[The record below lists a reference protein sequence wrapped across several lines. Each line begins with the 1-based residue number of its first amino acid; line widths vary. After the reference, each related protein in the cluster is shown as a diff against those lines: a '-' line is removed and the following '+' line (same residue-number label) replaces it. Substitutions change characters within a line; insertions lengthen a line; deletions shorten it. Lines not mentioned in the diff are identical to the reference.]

1 MSSSTVQMPII
12 LMTGKPLQSAEVRCM
27 RYSACRRLRV
37 GALIVTLMLTTG
49 VARTAEPTK
58 PDTLSSSPTPDQF
71 EPIDLAAA
79 LRLATS
85 SSLDVAH
92 ARAVVDQ
99 ARANRQRALVQWLP
113 NFAMGADYLT
123 HEGRIQQANG
133 NILNIDRDSLFVG
146 GGPSLTLS
154 LSDALFAPLVARQL
168 VAASEAGLQRAT
180 NDNLLQVA
188 EAYLVLL
195 RARRRI
201 ARAEFTTQFLTAEQ
215 ASELRG
221 NSKGLLPLI
230 KDIVEVGGKDAFQ
243 SDVARLQVEVVRRRE
258 EQANALQELL
268 VVSRELSRLLRLD
281 PAVPLWPVD
290 DPGRPL
296 PVPGEELLTREL
308 PELIQTALAN
318 RPELAEQQSLAN
330 ATRERLRAA
339 RTKPLL
345 PNVITN
351 FSYGGFGGS
360 PIRDTS
366 VKTVDPFNG
375 PIDTAITPSGEIH
388 RFGPRTDVELGLVWR
403 LDNFG
408 LGNRAD
414 VREKQAIVEQA
425 YVRLQQAYDLVS
437 AQVAQSRAAALQSK
451 ERVDMTRAALFD
463 DKGQLTGAAFR
474 SIRLNFERI
483 RGAEGRP
490 LEVLDSIRGL
500 NDVMEAYIQAVSD
513 YERARLRL
521 LNATGLFR

>member
-1 MSSSTVQMPII
+1 MPR
-12 LMTGKPLQSAEVRCM
+12 LS
-27 RYSACRRLRV
+27 CRRISSCALSA
-37 GALIVTLMLTTG
+37 ALILTS
-49 VARTAEPTK
+49 VQSAEPTK
-58 PDTLSSSPTPDQF
+58 PAALPSAEISDQF

-79 LRLATS
+79 LRLATA

-113 NFAMGADYLT
+113 NLTMGADYIS

-168 VAASEAGLQRAT
+168 VVASEAGLQRVT

-188 EAYLVLL
+188 EAYLYLL
-195 RARRRI
+195 RARRRV
-201 ARAEFTTQFLTAEQ
+201 ARADFTIQFLTADQ
-215 ASELRG
+215 ASEMRG

-243 SDVARLQVEVVRRRE
+243 SDLARLQVEVVRRRE
-258 EQANALQELL
+258 ERVNALQDLL
-268 VVSRELSRLLRLD
+268 VASRELSRLLRLD
-281 PAVPLWPVD
+281 PSVPLWPVD
-290 DPGRPL
+290 DPGHPL
-296 PVPGEELLTREL
+296 PVPGEELLSHEL
-308 PELIQTALAN
+308 AELIQIALAN

-345 PNVITN
+345 PNVIGN
-351 FSYGGFGGS
+351 LSYGGFGGS
-360 PIRDTS
+360 PIRDPS
-366 VKTVDPFNG
+366 VKAVDPFNG
-375 PIDTAITPSGEIH
+375 PIDAALTPSGEIH
-388 RFGPRTDVELGLVWR
+388 RFGPRTDIELGLVWR

-408 LGNRAD
+408 FGNRAD
-414 VREKQAIVEQA
+414 VREKQAIVDQA
-425 YVRLQQAYDLVS
+425 YLRLQQAYDLVS
-437 AQVAQSRAAALQSK
+437 AQVAQSREAAVRSK
-451 ERVDMTRAALFD
+451 ERIDMARGALFD

-500 NDVMEAYIQAVSD
+500 NDMMEAYIQALSD

-521 LNATGLFR
+521 LNAVGLFR